1 MSPRKPVIS
10 NLFGQSPVRPLQAH
24 MRAVLECAREVPK
37 LLEAV
42 SAQDQGQVAAIK
54 EVVFEREQ
62 EADRI
67 KNEMRNHLPRSLFM
81 PVDRRDLLEVLQM
94 QDSIADTAQDIA
106 GLLVERPMEVP
117 ESLKE
122 PLLAMSKRCIDACEY
137 SAKIIEE
144 LDELLAMGFG
154 GREASRVEEMV
165 VELNKIEDETDVLGL
180 KLARILFEHE
190 DNIKPVSV
198 MMWYRL
204 IEWVGDLA
212 DYAEKVGDRLR
223 LLIAR

>member
-1 MSPRKPVIS
+1 MPTTNPLAALFKRSPFKS
-10 NLFGQSPVRPLQAH
+10 MQEH
-24 MRAVLECAREVPK
+24 MRVVLECARLVSPLFEALIAGNQEEV
-37 LLEAV
+37 E
-42 SAQDQGQVAAIK
+42 SIK
-54 EVVFEREQ
+54 EKIFETEA

-67 KNEMRNHLPRSLFM
+67 KNDLRAHLPRSLFM

-117 ESLKE
+117 EPMRN
-122 PLLAMSKRCIDACEY
+122 PLMAMTKRCIDACEH
-137 SAKIIEE
+137 SAKVIEE
-144 LDELLAMGFG
+144 FDELLETGFR
-154 GREASRVEEMV
+154 GREATQVEAMV
-165 VELNKIEDETDVLGL
+165 DELNRIEDETDEQGL
-180 KLARILFEHE
+180 ELARILFRHE
-190 DNIKPVSV
+190 DEIKPVSV
-198 MMWYRL
+198 MMWYQI